1 MSGDD
6 AATATATAAA
16 TATVVLTG
24 DDVYEDLF
32 GAGVELQGLLAA
44 EGLATRVRIGCG
56 ALGLDDPREDAV
68 IALYRAAGDLGPR
81 ERAGLQEAVAAGAGL
96 LAVHSTAYF
105 DDGPAEDAALAE
117 LIGAQYL
124 DHGPQPH
131 ESRYRVNLAAHPVT
145 AGVEP
150 FELEHEHYR
159 LDVRPGAE
167 VLAWR
172 DAPYG
177 REPLVT
183 AHRYGR
189 GRVCY
194 LQFGHDLRAWA
205 STGVRALV
213 AGAARWLAEP
223 GTAAAAVPGPV
234 PAPATPATPAT
245 PSTRPTETEDRILP

>member
-1 MSGDD
+1 MG
-6 AATATATAAA
+6 

-32 GAGVELQGLLAA
+32 GAGVELQGLLADR
-44 EGLATRVRIGCG
+44 GLATRVRLGSGSLAG
-56 ALGLDDPREDAV
+56 AGPDGDTV

-81 ERAGLQEAVAAGAGL
+81 ERAGLQEAVASGAGL

-105 DDGPAEDAALAE
+105 DDGPAGDAALAD
-117 LIGAQYL
+117 LIGARYL
-124 DHGPQPH
+124 DHGPRPH
-131 ESRYRVNLAAHPVT
+131 ESSYTVNLAADHPVT
-145 AGVEP
+145 AGIAP
-150 FELEHEHYR
+150 FELQHEHYR
-159 LDVRPGAE
+159 LAVRPGAE

-194 LQFGHDLRAWA
+194 VQFGHDLRAWA
-205 STGVRALV
+205 SAGVRAIV

-223 GTAAAAVPGPV
+223 AS
-234 PAPATPATPAT
+234 AP
-245 PSTRPTETEDRILP
+245 TRPTETEDRIPL